1 MGSRLSLLG
10 SRICCSRIGLLSR
23 DLRLESPLDTALTFR
38 SRRLLLRT
46 FGLALL
52 RRLTLGLL
60 HWSIHLRIFVA
71 RRYILGGIL
80 SVRAATATMT
90 AAARLARSTLPRL
103 FNRRLLALSL
113 RIGRSLLINRLFTDF
128 RLGRL
133 HGLLGPHLRNL
144 INLLL
149 TLYGVRATCKAATGT
164 ARV

>member
-1 MGSRLSLLG
+1 M
-10 SRICCSRIGLLSR
+10 
-23 DLRLESPLDTALTFR
+23 DTALTFR

-60 HWSIHLRIFVA
+60 HRSTHLRIFVA

-90 AAARLARSTLPRL
+90 TTARLARSPLPRL

-113 RIGRSLLINRLFTDF
+113 RIGRSLLINRLLFTNF

-133 HGLLGPHLRNL
+133 HGLLGPRLRNL
-144 INLLL
+144 INLFL